1 MRIRANARNGYT
13 GGSVVKRRL
22 SKEGAGAMK
31 AYAVI
36 VTVVLLICLVAGG
49 LVIVKQGGDRQVL
62 EKDLKAERVRTG
74 DAQRQLKD
82 LQDGIAAVKM
92 TDRALAAVVSALII
106 PGDVKIDRIE
116 DSSATDVRQKLG
128 DITDQKD
135 KEQALQNWD
144 TLRATGRVID
154 YQSVLNTLSQN
165 ITRNLKPKK

>member
-1 MRIRANARNGYT
+1 
-13 GGSVVKRRL
+13 
-22 SKEGAGAMK
+22 MK

>member
-1 MRIRANARNGYT
+1 MRP
-13 GGSVVKRRL
+13 
-22 SKEGAGAMK
+22 
-31 AYAVI
+31 
-36 VTVVLLICLVAGG
+36 
-49 LVIVKQGGDRQVL
+49 
-62 EKDLKAERVRTG
+62 
-74 DAQRQLKD
+74 
-82 LQDGIAAVKM
+82 